1 MAKLESDILDLLK
14 ADRELS
20 GEVRRHLVAM
30 LFASPTSL
38 AMGAAA
44 GSAAGISAAIIA
56 EDPATVAIGLAVPLV
71 GFVRVLQA
79 VFEHR
84 RSLFRLPKDG
94 SQTQYEFGAWIFS
107 ALLGLLAFLVLTRTE
122 EPGLQLLTACVALG
136 YAAGICARNAGR
148 PRVALGQLMLA
159 ALPLSPAL
167 ILSDEPARWVLAI
180 INLLFIFGM
189 SDITRRTFFAFQS
202 AVAESRA
209 REAAI
214 AQHLDQLPNM
224 IWSADARGEIIFQSR
239 RWKEFTGLDLAD
251 RQHAALLV
259 HAADRAALSAA
270 WRRCVASGE
279 AFEAVYR
286 LRHKSGEYRHVL
298 ARGRPERDGSGAV
311 VRWHGACVDIHE
323 QMAGQGA

>member
-1 MAKLESDILDLLK
+1 M
-14 ADRELS
+14 
-20 GEVRRHLVAM
+20 
-30 LFASPTSL
+30 
-38 AMGAAA
+38 
-44 GSAAGISAAIIA
+44 
-56 EDPATVAIGLAVPLV
+56 
-71 GFVRVLQA
+71 LQA
-79 VFEHR
+79 IFEHR
-84 RSLFRLPKDG
+84 RSLFRLPEDG
-94 SQTQYEFGAWIFS
+94 LQAQYELGAWIFS
-107 ALLGLLAFLVLTRTE
+107 ALLGLLAFLVLTRTD

-167 ILSDEPARWVLAI
+167 ILSDEPARWVLAVV
-180 INLLFIFGM
+180 NLLFIFGM
-189 SDITRRTFFAFQS
+189 SDITRKTFFAFQS

-214 AQHLDQLPNM
+214 REQLDHLPDM
-224 IWSADARGEIIFQSR
+224 IWSADARGEMIFQSR

-259 HAADRAALSAA
+259 HAADRATVTAA
-270 WRRCVASGE
+270 WRHSVRSGE

-286 LRHKSGEYRHVL
+286 LRHRSGEYRHVL
-298 ARGRPERDGSGAV
+298 ARARPERDASGAV

-323 QMAGQGA
+323 QVAGPAA

>member
-1 MAKLESDILDLLK
+1 LARLESDILDLLK

-20 GEVRRHLVAM
+20 GDVRRHLVAM

-44 GSAAGISAAIIA
+44 GSAGGIAAAIMA
-56 EDPATVAIGLAVPLV
+56 EDQLTAVVGLAIPVV
-71 GFVRVLQA
+71 SVVRVVQA
-79 VFEHR
+79 VMEHR
-84 RSLFRLPKDG
+84 RSLARLPKDG
-94 SQTQYEFGAWIFS
+94 SQVQYEFGAWIFS

-148 PRVALGQLMLA
+148 PRVALGQLVFA

-167 ILSDEPARWVLAI
+167 ILSDDPAHWVLAVV
-180 INLLFIFGM
+180 NLLFIFGM
-189 SDITRRTFFAFQS
+189 SDITRKTFFAFQS

-214 AQHLDQLPNM
+214 GEQLDHLPNM
-224 IWSADARGEIIFQSR
+224 IWSADARGEVIYQSR

-251 RQHAALLV
+251 WQHAAMLV
-259 HAADRAALSAA
+259 HAADRAALAAA
-270 WRRCVASGE
+270 WRTCVKSGE

-286 LRHKSGEYRHVL
+286 LRHRSGEYRHVL
-298 ARGRPERDGSGAV
+298 ARARPERDDAGAV

-323 QMAGQGA
+323 QLARDAA